1 MSTNRR
7 KYNREFKVEAVRM
20 VLEGERT
27 LTQVAQNLGINRN
40 MLARWRDELRKDVQE
55 AFRGQ
60 GKKTA
65 QDEELSRLRR
75 ELNQTKQERDI
86 LKKAL
91 AYFAEESK

>member
-1 MSTNRR
+1 MGTKRR
-7 KYNREFKVEAVRM
+7 KYNREFKLEAVRM

-27 LTQVAQNLGINRN
+27 LTQVAKNLGVNRN
-40 MLARWRDELRKDVQE
+40 MLGRWRDELRRDAEE